1 MGDKK
6 YVRSAVH
13 DKGRAN
19 TVIHS
24 KPLQGP
30 APLQKARRQ
39 EGCRFDWKAET
50 FSPASASP
58 ATGRPESPHIS
69 LFALIPHGRG
79 GDGDVCVRGGGG
91 GGKGEPGTH
100 SHIRPKHICTRTI
113 GKNFKSCLAQQYRN
127 STHENPSRWLRW
139 LGSRPLYPNIH

>member
-1 MGDKK
+1 M
-6 YVRSAVH
+6 H

-79 GDGDVCVRGGGG
+79 GDGDVGVRGGGG
-91 GGKGEPGTH
+91 GVKV
-100 SHIRPKHICTRTI
+100 SQAHIHT
-113 GKNFKSCLAQQYRN
+113 FA
-127 STHENPSRWLRW
+127 
-139 LGSRPLYPNIH
+139 PNTFVPEQSARILKAA